1 MEEVYKGTPC
11 PTDLYS
17 TVGLGLKFDTNIHQI
32 FREAAQTKKPNDN
45 GRDHNINLEEEMKEV
60 RLIDIRDDKNVKIEM
75 MTTEPRLFP

>member
-32 FREAAQTKKPNDN
+32 FREAAQTKSK
-45 GRDHNINLEEEMKEV
+45 
-60 RLIDIRDDKNVKIEM
+60 
-75 MTTEPRLFP
+75 MTKLLAVN